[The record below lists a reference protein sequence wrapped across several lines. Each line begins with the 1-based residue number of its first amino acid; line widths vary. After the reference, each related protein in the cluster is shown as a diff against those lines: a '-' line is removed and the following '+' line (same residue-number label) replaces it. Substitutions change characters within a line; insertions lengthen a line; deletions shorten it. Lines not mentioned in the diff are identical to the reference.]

1 MTAFPCQVRIED
13 LKPAGF
19 RRLLHFIYN
28 SRCLSWKIEE
38 PEEWWSVLE
47 AANKFLNSRLVEQ
60 VMATEVSEFVFTPCT
75 VITLDIRPRVLDKSW
90 TDVCS

>member
-1 MTAFPCQVRIED
+1 MTTLLGQVRIDD

-28 SRCLSWKIEE
+28 SRCPSWKIEE

-60 VMATEVSEFVFTPCT
+60 VKSA
-75 VITLDIRPRVLDKSW
+75 DIGNSGRLF
-90 TDVCS
+90 DVCS

>member
-1 MTAFPCQVRIED
+1 MTTLLGQVRIDD

-60 VMATEVSEFVFTPCT
+60 VKSA
-75 VITLDIRPRVLDKSW
+75 DIGNSGRLF
-90 TDVCS
+90 DVCS